1 MGKKTIA
8 DALRQAGAE
17 VRVHDDCFP
26 PDARDEDWLREVGQ
40 KGWIVLTKD
49 RHIRCRAPELA
60 ALQKAGVIA
69 FVLTGGNLQGAEMAQ
84 IFVGALPAI
93 NRFVSKYPPPFIAKV
108 TRSGTVSML
117 SGGR

>member
-1 MGKKTIA
+1 MIMVVYGKKSKKRSAANYELKPPRPHIFFLDRSLGKKTIA

-49 RHIRCRAPELA
+49 RHIRYRAPELA

-69 FVLTGGNLQGAEMAQ
+69 F
-84 IFVGALPAI
+84 
-93 NRFVSKYPPPFIAKV
+93 
-108 TRSGTVSML
+108 
-117 SGGR
+117 